1 MGQEILFCCIYKSV
15 TFSFLS
21 LVDFPVSCLNQFHL
35 FKSSFYSPDLSW
47 FLMQIEI
54 SLYLVFSLAFSCI
67 RPCFP
72 LLLSLTP
79 PLPPPH
85 PLLPPCLKRA
95 FPQGRF
101 PFPQWPYLIPE
112 LFAPD
117 FYLNCIFLSV
127 FVAVGQLT
135 SIKGNEVV
143 SVSLAN
149 SLWQHHAWHSKVL
162 IKMGYISDNMHKGA
176 IHMVDFA
183 TGDWDT
189 FNVQVYQPCIYLW
202 VMCWGLCNWKPLA
215 GRKSACK
222 QLTFVSQFECRK
234 TKAKDCWGLLS
245 SPSGA
250 IFCYIHPWWK
260 RRALSWVSLLSRQTL
275 PMKITLVFY
284 SSSSRKAAQS
294 DLQWHL

>member
-1 MGQEILFCCIYKSV
+1 MLPSSQAYFRLGSCIEFAEDATVRINVLITSYPENLKMGQEILFCCIYKSV

-101 PFPQWPYLIPE
+101 PFPQ
-112 LFAPD
+112 
-117 FYLNCIFLSV
+117 
-127 FVAVGQLT
+127 
-135 SIKGNEVV
+135 
-143 SVSLAN
+143 
-149 SLWQHHAWHSKVL
+149 
-162 IKMGYISDNMHKGA
+162 
-176 IHMVDFA
+176 
-183 TGDWDT
+183 
-189 FNVQVYQPCIYLW
+189 
-202 VMCWGLCNWKPLA
+202 
-215 GRKSACK
+215 
-222 QLTFVSQFECRK
+222 
-234 TKAKDCWGLLS
+234 
-245 SPSGA
+245 
-250 IFCYIHPWWK
+250 
-260 RRALSWVSLLSRQTL
+260 
-275 PMKITLVFY
+275 
-284 SSSSRKAAQS
+284 
-294 DLQWHL
+294 